1 MVLNPDKRPFLS
13 IGKGSD
19 DAETFNF
26 NDLAIKNSEEVE
38 ILRITLDRNMNFH
51 NYNIKNVC
59 RKANQKLRGLLRISL
74 ILIKGRKFYY
84 IGQ

>member
-26 NDLAIKNSEEVE
+26 NDLAIKNSEEME

-51 NYNIKNVC
+51 NYNIN
-59 RKANQKLRGLLRISL
+59 
-74 ILIKGRKFYY
+74 
-84 IGQ
+84 